1 MSIFPKKQNEEP
13 QNIDEILASFKELKE
28 EFQSLKGELDNF
40 RKENIRKV
48 DKIGIVRFNPFDSLG
63 GNQSFSLAILDGN
76 NCGAVITSLF
86 SREGNRVYGKPI
98 LNGTSEFQLT
108 DEEKQAMALAHS
120 QANSKFPIPND
131 K

>member
-108 DEEKQAMALAHS
+108 DEEKQAMEIA
-120 QANSKFPIPND
+120 QKQN
-131 K
+131 